1 MIWIDIYTRERVSP
15 EIAKKATAAALE
27 FDESKISMV
36 EQLNLHVPGVYILS
50 RAIDWDVETFSWEH
64 TIEDP
69 TAISNYPETWTA
81 DMKRDVTDLVFA
93 RVWSK
98 VAGVDVL
105 AQVRIFPD
113 EDEWFVVHPDGTEEL
128 FEMPEEEEDDWDEEE
143 GETSK
148 AEEKA

>member
-1 MIWIDIYTRERVSP
+1 MISIDIYTRERVPP
-15 EIAKKATAAALE
+15 EIAKKATAAALN
-27 FDESKISMV
+27 FDESKISIV
-36 EQLNLHVPGVYILS
+36 EKLVRSKPGIYILS
-50 RAIDWDVETFSWEH
+50 SSIDWDVEGFSWEH

-143 GETSK
+143 NEEGETD
-148 AEEKA
+148 E

>member
-1 MIWIDIYTRERVSP
+1 MISIDIYTRERVPP
-15 EIAKKATAAALE
+15 EIAKKATAAALN
-27 FDESKISMV
+27 FDESKISIV
-36 EQLNLHVPGVYILS
+36 EKLVRSKPGIYILS
-50 RAIDWDVETFSWEH
+50 SSIDWDVEGFSWEH

-143 GETSK
+143 NEEDETD
-148 AEEKA
+148 E

>member
-1 MIWIDIYTRERVSP
+1 MIRIDIYTRENVPS
-15 EIAKKATAAALE
+15 EIVKKATAAALD
-27 FDESKISMV
+27 FNESKISV
-36 EQLNLHVPGVYILS
+36 LERFDYTEPGVYILS
-50 RAIDWDVETFSWEH
+50 RAIDWDVETFSWRH
-64 TIEDP
+64 TVKDP

-81 DMKRDVTDLVFA
+81 DMERDVTRLVFA
-93 RVWSK
+93 RAWSK

-105 AQVRIFPD
+105 AQVPIFPD
-113 EDEWFVVHPDGTEEL
+113 EDEWFIVHPDGTEEL

>member
-1 MIWIDIYTRERVSP
+1 MIWIDIYTRESVPP
-15 EIAKKATAAALE
+15 EIVKKATAAALN

-50 RAIDWDVETFSWEH
+50 RAIDWDVEAFSWRH

-128 FEMPEEEEDDWDEEE
+128 FEMPEEKEEWKGNWPRDDEEE
-143 GETSK
+143 
-148 AEEKA
+148 